1 MSITRVYRDRDN
13 KIKVEKFSFDE
24 VKKDLTKFFSHDNRI
39 SNRKDSMKI
48 LEWGVFVEREDSSTY
63 EIKLSEELAEKVI
76 EYITNLSE
84 TDENILKG
92 NTEGKITW

>member
-1 MSITRVYRDRDN
+1 MSYG
-13 KIKVEKFSFDE
+13 EKFLGKTT
-24 VKKDLTKFFSHDNRI
+24 VLCKDTPAFIANRI
-39 SNRKDSMKI
+39 GI
-48 LEWGVFVEREDSSTY
+48 AGIAALF
-63 EIKLSEELAEKVI
+63 KLSEELAEKVI

>member
-1 MSITRVYRDRDN
+1 VG
-13 KIKVEKFSFDE
+13 EE
-24 VKKDLTKFFSHDNRI
+24 VKRI
-39 SNRKDSMKI
+39 NGERIFMKI
-48 LEWGVFVEREDSSTY
+48 LEWGVFVEREDTSTY